1 MTRAR
6 VLLLEDEPVSAEF
19 LRTALG
25 ELPLD
30 LVHAATLAQAR
41 RALAEGFDLALLDL
55 NLPDGSGAEL
65 LDALGRCP
73 ALALSAECDA
83 ARGAE
88 LRALGFAD
96 AIGKPVSAAILRAA
110 VAGHLGLIDG
120 ASARFE
126 PAPIW
131 DEAAALAACGG
142 QGDIVASLRDLM
154 RKDLPD
160 QLARIRTALDAAD
173 AATALAELHRLRA
186 ACGFCGA
193 AALNAAAAA
202 LASALRAGE
211 AGGQAWA
218 TLAQSADAVLARA

>member
-1 MTRAR
+1 MTRPR

-19 LRTALG
+19 LRTALR

-30 LVHAATLAQAR
+30 LVHAVTLAQAR

-65 LDALGRCP
+65 LDALGPCP

-83 ARGAE
+83 TRGAE
-88 LRALGFAD
+88 LRALGFAA
-96 AIGKPVSAAILRAA
+96 AIGKPVSAATLRAT
-110 VAGHLGLIDG
+110 VARHLGLTDPG
-120 ASARFE
+120 SEAFQH
-126 PAPIW
+126 APIW
-131 DEAAALAACGG
+131 DEAAALAACGD

-160 QLARIRTALDAAD
+160 QLARIGSALDRADSAA
-173 AATALAELHRLRA
+173 AIAELHRLRA

-193 AALNAAAAA
+193 AALNTAAAA
-202 LASALRAGE
+202 LASTLRAGE
-211 AGGQAWA
+211 SAGPGWNGLKQAA
-218 TLAQSADAVLARA
+218 GAVLQG